1 MYGMMKLPEL
11 TLKLGLHTDKGRT
24 LIVGGANQRLQR
36 SSNKSRKGAQTTANE
51 HSVILAD
58 LSQSQP
64 SLSFAHLCLLHLPP
78 YLLLKLY
85 PQMPSQM

>member
-64 SLSFAHLCLLHLPP
+64 SLSSTPPSVSSFEVVHQCHLRCSIVVL
-78 YLLLKLY
+78 
-85 PQMPSQM
+85 